1 MGLLGGVQRERE
13 AGGREAAASAGWLWP
28 GTLDTLLELNELGLA
43 LLADE
48 AKMRGAAA
56 SPLLRQVGDLW
67 RMLDGPARHRA
78 AACPYL
84 LLDAGFAD
92 ASRWRTCAQPQVG
105 DPVALAY
112 AAFFTVPTTSEVA
125 RLVFTYAWHLV
136 RSQPA
141 AARLLLG
148 MPPASAALIG
158 GYTLRQIQGLAE
170 SRCDWLKPRWPGRVQ
185 VWCDLLLAAA
195 AGEGQSLERAR
206 LRGLTLL
213 AAEAW
218 RASLRA

>member
-1 MGLLGGVQRERE
+1 MPLRHEMEGGS
-13 AGGREAAASAGWLWP
+13 REAAATAAWLRP

-48 AKMRGAAA
+48 ARTRGTAA

-92 ASRWRTCAQPQVG
+92 ASRWRACAQPQVG
-105 DPVALAY
+105 DTAPLAY
-112 AAFFTVPTTSEVA
+112 AAFFSVPTANEVA

-158 GYTLRQIQGLAE
+158 AYTLRQIQGLAE
-170 SRCDWLKPRWPGRVQ
+170 NRCDWLRPRWPGRLQ

-195 AGEGQSLERAR
+195 AGEGRALERAR

-218 RASLRA
+218 RGESQSPGR

>member
-1 MGLLGGVQRERE
+1 MPVQREME
-13 AGGREAAASAGWLWP
+13 GGRLEAAVCAGWLRP
-28 GTLDTLLELNELGLA
+28 DTLDTLLELNELGLA

-48 AKMRGAAA
+48 ARTRGAAA
-56 SPLLRQVGDLW
+56 SPLLRQVGELW

-92 ASRWRTCAQPQVG
+92 ASRWRGCAQPQVG
-105 DPVALAY
+105 DSAPLAY
-112 AAFFTVPTTSEVA
+112 AAFFSVPAAGEVA

-136 RSQPA
+136 RSQPG

-170 SRCDWLKPRWPGRVQ
+170 SRCDWLRPRWPARVQ

-195 AGEGQSLERAR
+195 AGEGQALERAR

-218 RASLRA
+218 RGESQSTGR

>member
-1 MGLLGGVQRERE
+1 VPVYREIE
-13 AGGREAAASAGWLWP
+13 SSGEACAAGGWLRP

-48 AKMRGAAA
+48 AMRRGAAA
-56 SPLLRQVGDLW
+56 SPLLRQVADLW
-67 RMLDGPARHRA
+67 RMLDREAQRRA

-84 LLDAGFAD
+84 LLDAGFGDIA
-92 ASRWRTCAQPQVG
+92 RWRTCAQPQVG
-105 DPVALAY
+105 DAAALAY
-112 AAFFTVPTTSEVA
+112 TAFFTVPAASEVA
-125 RLVFTYAWHLV
+125 QLVFTYAWHLA

-158 GYTLRQIQGLAE
+158 RCTLRQIRSLAE
-170 SRCDWLKPRWPGRVQ
+170 SRSDWLKPRWPGRVQ

-195 AGEGQSLERAR
+195 AGEGQALERAR

-218 RASLRA
+218 REAHAPGR